1 MDDKI
6 KSRIKCFVDG
16 DIHYSEFSIVIEWS
30 NEHGEFG
37 EILIEQDN
45 EGKIKIGSEYMSAD
59 FVKQVLASIVDNAQI
74 EW

>member
-6 KSRIKCFVDG
+6 NTRLKCFVGKDVLYDG
-16 DIHYSEFSIVIEWS
+16 FSIVIEWS
-30 NEHGEFG
+30 NKVGEFG
-37 EILIEQDN
+37 EILIQQDE
-45 EGKIKIGSEYMSAD
+45 EGKITIGSEYMSAD